1 MLPAATPVTAAP
13 VTVTIVSDTTT
24 LVTEINNTSIA
35 PQNAVLAWE
44 PGPSY
49 PNDGPD
55 DTAWANNSVWDNNKD
70 YNFSGSSA
78 DWIWDTYRTDGPG
91 ADAPKVGRVVRFV
104 KKFDLPCPPS
114 SAILHITADNGYQ
127 VWVNGNPVGSAQVAP
142 VPGWATSNLK
152 EASLNSQGWQ
162 TVESYTVNPAF
173 FNVGANTLEVLA
185 GNEYFDTD
193 DSGNPSSGTASNNPG
208 GVIFELDI
216 EHEDCNSCCMQI
228 KMPEDLA
235 AAGAK
240 VNIRYDNPDKDFG
253 DGDSVYLPKGN
264 SIQWQ
269 LKVGGFASAWKTK
282 SVDCSALV
290 VTDADYCLMTI
301 QIPTDAKVD
310 IRYDSPDKQYVNGD
324 SVYLPK
330 GNSIQ
335 WKIYIGGSWSGWQTK
350 NVDCS
355 DLVYP

>member
-1 MLPAATPVTAAP
+1 VVTDADYCLM
-13 VTVTIVSDTTT
+13 TIDM
-24 LVTEINNTSIA
+24 
-35 PQNAVLAWE
+35 P
-44 PGPSY
+44 
-49 PNDGPD
+49 DG
-55 DTAWANNSVWDNNKD
+55 
-70 YNFSGSSA
+70 
-78 DWIWDTYRTDGPG
+78 
-91 ADAPKVGRVVRFV
+91 
-104 KKFDLPCPPS
+104 
-114 SAILHITADNGYQ
+114 
-127 VWVNGNPVGSAQVAP
+127 
-142 VPGWATSNLK
+142 
-152 EASLNSQGWQ
+152 
-162 TVESYTVNPAF
+162 
-173 FNVGANTLEVLA
+173 
-185 GNEYFDTD
+185 
-193 DSGNPSSGTASNNPG
+193 
-208 GVIFELDI
+208 
-216 EHEDCNSCCMQI
+216 
-228 KMPEDLA
+228 LA

-240 VNIRYDNPDKDFG
+240 VNINYDSPDKDFG